1 MSVLTHHF
9 SGRSTRAARRVSVAR
24 VKRALV
30 IAVMVGC
37 GGGHHA
43 ADAAIDTPPASDL
56 VTVTLIDPT
65 LVQATPLAGAT
76 VVFIDDN
83 GTQSVTTDANGK
95 AQAAVLAGGS
105 VSSVRFTGGTAFVTS
120 VLAVQPGDS
129 IALGVPLQDTAS
141 AGSVNASF
149 DTTTPSPA
157 GYTISTACG
166 ITQGTTSPINVPL
179 TNDCV
184 HGGLELVLEGSPGG
198 VPAFAIASGIAFISG
213 ETVAIPGYTAEPTFT
228 SMLTD
233 IPTLA
238 YAEMSRTSDYATS
251 TAPVLGG
258 ATATVSF
265 PGVVGSA
272 AYFHGEFGAT
282 GGSTQ
287 SIYFQAAPTTPQ
299 YNLDVGNTLLPWI
312 AAPTVDPGTGAITA
326 TTTTTGTSGDAP
338 DFAIASLSFLA
349 GGSTSVEWTVYGP
362 DPTML
367 MLPALPADLAVTGGT
382 LTSGSIAL
390 VELDSLASYDAVRA
404 SPDTVLGTLT
414 TATGRSRVSLSPPPP
429 I

>member
-1 MSVLTHHF
+1 MVD
-9 SGRSTRAARRVSVAR
+9 
-24 VKRALV
+24 
-30 IAVMVGC
+30 AV
-37 GGGHHA
+37 
-43 ADAAIDTPPASDL
+43 PPGDL
-56 VTVTLIDPT
+56 VTVTVIDPT
-65 LVQATPLAGAT
+65 LTQATPLAGAT

-83 GTQSVTTDANGK
+83 GAQTVQTDANGV

-105 VSSVRFTGGTAFVTS
+105 VSSVRFTGGVAFVTS

-129 IALGVPLQDTAS
+129 IALGLPLQDTTS

-157 GYTISTACG
+157 GYKISTACG
-166 ITQGTTSPINVPL
+166 FTQGTTSPINVPL
-179 TNDCV
+179 SNDCV
-184 HGGLELVLEGSPGG
+184 HGSLELVLEGSPGG

-213 ETVAIPGYTAEPTFT
+213 ETVVMPGYTAEPTFT

-258 ATATVSF
+258 ATASVSF
-265 PGVVGSA
+265 PGVVGST
-272 AYFHGEFGAT
+272 AYFEGTFNAAS
-282 GGSTQ
+282 GSAQ

-299 YNLDVGNTLLPWI
+299 YNLDVGNSLLPWVG
-312 AAPTVDPGTGAITA
+312 APTVDQGTGAISATVTTA
-326 TTTTTGTSGDAP
+326 GTSGDAP
-338 DFAIASLSFLA
+338 DFAIATLSFIT

-367 MLPALPADLAVTGGT
+367 TLPALPAELAITGGT
-382 LTSGSIAL
+382 LTAGSVEL
-390 VELDSLASYDAVRA
+390 LELDSLAGYDAVRP

-414 TATGRSRVSLSPPPP
+414 TATGRSRVSQSPAPT